1 MFRKLNETI
10 CDGVVVLR
18 TSLWTLSR
26 VSILII
32 SINQSLKLKS
42 FGFGIIVCKNCT
54 NTYLPNEYEF
64 TTGLIELTVLR
75 LEVRI
80 LEVNN
85 TTATRL
91 YANRTYEPPRW
102 KTNNVVSEKVGH
114 KPGCTSRQ
122 EG

>member
-1 MFRKLNETI
+1 MTALL
-10 CDGVVVLR
+10 CR

-32 SINQSLKLKS
+32 SFNQSSKLKS
-42 FGFGIIVCKNCT
+42 LNGFGIIVCKNCT

-85 TTATRL
+85 ATATRL
-91 YANRTYEPPRW
+91 YHANRTYEPPRG
-102 KTNNVVSEKVGH
+102 KTNNVVSEQVGH